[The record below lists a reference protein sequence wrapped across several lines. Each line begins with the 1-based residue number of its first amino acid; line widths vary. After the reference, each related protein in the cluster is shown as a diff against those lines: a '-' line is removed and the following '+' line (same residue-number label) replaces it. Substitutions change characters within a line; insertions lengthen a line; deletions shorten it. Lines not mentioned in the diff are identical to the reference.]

1 MATTNGYSAG
11 SRRRPGASCASARKR
26 AFWHGNWRSIRSS
39 LLMHAT
45 LVVVSIFTIFPLW
58 WSLISSLK
66 GVNELY
72 SAAPTLWPESP
83 SLANYQTM
91 FSETATQ
98 TFNLGQQTLN
108 SVIVTGGAVT
118 LATLVAT
125 MAGYGFARIPFR
137 GRDVIFVIFLLSMFV
152 PPLGA
157 MMAQYELMDNLHLRN
172 SLPGLILLLA
182 SGVTVPVFIMRQ
194 SFLAVP
200 LELDEAARIDGTS
213 RWGFFWRIGVPM
225 VSAAM
230 TVVALIQFV
239 YVWGEYVLTY
249 TMEDISSLYTLAVAV
264 QQVIVPGSA
273 FTDQPAFSAYGA
285 YSAVAVVTALP
296 PILAFIVLQKWFVR
310 GLTEGALKL

>member
-1 MATTNGYSAG
+1 MTNGYYTG
-11 SRRRPGASCASARKR
+11 SRRRPGASHAPARKR
-26 AFWHGNWRSIRSS
+26 AFWQRNWRSSCSS

-45 LVVVSIFTIFPLW
+45 LLVVSIFTIFPLW
-58 WSLISSLK
+58 WSLVSSLK
-66 GVNELY
+66 GVKELY
-72 SAAPTLWPESP
+72 SAAPTLWPQSP

-91 FSETATQ
+91 FGETASQ
-98 TFNLGQQTLN
+98 TFNLGQQALN

-118 LATLVAT
+118 LTTLVAT

-137 GRDVIFVIFLLSMFV
+137 GRDVIFVIFILSMFV

-200 LELDEAARIDGTS
+200 QELDEAARIDGTS
-213 RWGFFWRIGVPM
+213 RWGFFWRIGIPM
-225 VSAAM
+225 VTSAM

-249 TMEDISSLYTLAVAV
+249 TMEDTSTLYTLAVGV
-264 QQVIVPGSA
+264 QQTIVPGLA

-285 YSAVAVVTALP
+285 YSAVAVLTAVP
-296 PILAFIVLQKWFVR
+296 PIVAFIVLQKWFVR
-310 GLTEGALKL
+310 GLAEGALKF

>member
-1 MATTNGYSAG
+1 
-11 SRRRPGASCASARKR
+11 
-26 AFWHGNWRSIRSS
+26 
-39 LLMHAT
+39 MHAT
-45 LVVVSIFTIFPLW
+45 LLVVSIFTIFPLW
-58 WSLISSLK
+58 WSLVSSLK
-66 GVNELY
+66 GVKELY
-72 SAAPTLWPESP
+72 AAAPTLWPQSP

-91 FSETATQ
+91 FGETASQ
-98 TFNLGQQTLN
+98 TFNLGQQALN

-118 LATLVAT
+118 LTTLVAT

-137 GRDVIFVIFLLSMFV
+137 GRDAIFVIFLLSIFV

-200 LELDEAARIDGTS
+200 QELDEAARIDGAS

-225 VSAAM
+225 VTSAM

-249 TMEDISSLYTLAVAV
+249 TMEDTPNLYTLAVGV
-264 QQVIVPGSA
+264 QQTIVPGLA

-285 YSAVAVVTALP
+285 YCAVAVVTAAP

-310 GLTEGALKL
+310 GLAEGALKF